1 MKNNLITLIVLTFLS
16 WSCSSDF
23 LDEKNETDL
32 SVDFIYNTPEGIGLA
47 VTALYPIERNISDF
61 GDDTGT
67 GSLPTTGLSAGDDIT
82 FVRAGDNNW
91 RGPAWYDITFL
102 NPLHRDV
109 SGFWQYN
116 YKIIGKANE
125 IIFYA
130 NKMDVNDAKVKQA
143 LSEAYCFRAQAYF
156 NLLRKYDNI
165 YFTTDIVTPANL
177 NDVRTYAAAK
187 QSDVMTQIKT
197 DLDFAITNLSWI
209 TIQKGRYTQG
219 AARHIKALAD
229 MWPINGDLTK
239 MDLDDAIIQVEKI
252 ATQGPYTL
260 MPQPKDVFAPTSTT
274 ALINAKLNNSESIYV
289 EQWGN
294 AIGGAALS
302 STGVPRGHRFAS
314 SFLTRYD
321 RTAVSTAAII
331 DMTQGG
337 VPWGRIYPNDY
348 LLSLYN
354 QTTDRRYSQYYIH
367 DFKFNNIPAATPL
380 IRRLIIQAHDIP
392 YLYVNGLPNTQLGL
406 SPAIIAQLAGFTTTT
421 AIGKTLDFSFVNGN
435 TIPKFMTSNYANDIH
450 PSSTK
455 YYDVWTR
462 DVLINPSYKDII
474 RYRLA
479 ETFLIGAEAYLRK
492 GNLGK
497 ALEFYN
503 RTWTRAGNPTRTTAL
518 TLQDIL
524 DEDARE
530 LGQENYGHRW
540 YVLKRF
546 GADVMSRQIKTHAGS
561 ANYLNRIQYSGATGR
576 TSLASANAITAANY
590 ILIRTNFDVTRNI
603 RWPIPQVEINAM
615 GGTFPQNDG
624 Y

>member
-1 MKNNLITLIVLTFLS
+1 MKNKLITVIVLVFLS

-47 VTALYPIERNISDF
+47 VTALYPIERNMSDF
-61 GDDTGT
+61 GDNTGN
-67 GSLPTTGLSAGDDIT
+67 GSLPTTGLSGADDIT
-82 FVRAGDNNW
+82 FTRAGDDNW

-109 SGFWQYN
+109 LGFWQYN
-116 YKIIGKANE
+116 YRIIGKANE

-130 NKMDVNDAKVKQA
+130 NKMDKTNPKVIQA
-143 LSEAYCFRAQAYF
+143 LAEAYCFRAQAYF

-165 YFTTDIVTPANL
+165 YFTTDIVTPSNL

-187 QSDVMTQIKT
+187 QSDVMTQIKA
-197 DLDFAITNLSWI
+197 DLDYAASNLSWI
-209 TIQKGRYTQG
+209 ATQKGRYTQG
-219 AARHIKALAD
+219 VARHIKALAD
-229 MWPINGDLTK
+229 MWPIDGDLNK
-239 MDLDDAIIQVEKI
+239 MDLDDAIVQVEKI
-252 ATQGPYTL
+252 ATQGPYRL
-260 MPQPKDVFAPTSTT
+260 MTEPKDVFTPTSTS
-274 ALINAKLNNSESIYV
+274 ALSNAKLNNAESIYV

-314 SFLTRYD
+314 SFLARYE
-321 RTAVSTAAII
+321 RTAVGTAAII

-354 QTTDRRYSQYYIH
+354 RTTDRRYSQYYIH
-367 DFKFNNIPAATPL
+367 DFKFNNIPIATPL
-380 IRRLIIQAHDIP
+380 VRTLTIQSHDIP
-392 YLYVNGLPNTQLGL
+392 YLYVNGLPNNQLGL
-406 SPAIIAQLAGFTTTT
+406 SPAIMAQLATFTTST
-421 AIGKTLDFSFVNGN
+421 AVGKVLNFSFVNGN
-435 TIPKFMTSNYANDIH
+435 TIPKFMTSNYANDMH
-450 PSSTK
+450 PSSAK

-462 DVLINPSYKDII
+462 DILFNPSFKDII

-492 GNLGK
+492 GNQTK

-503 RTWTRAGNPTRTTAL
+503 RTWTRAGNPTRTAAL

-546 GADVMSRQIKTHAGS
+546 GANIMSLQIKTHAGS
-561 ANYLNRIQYSGATGR
+561 ANYLNRIQYSGSTGR
-576 TSLASANAITAANY
+576 TSLASANATTAASY
-590 ILIRTNFDVTRNI
+590 TLIRNNFEITRNI

-615 GGTFPQNDG
+615 GGTFPQNPN

>member
-1 MKNNLITLIVLTFLS
+1 MKNKLIILVLLAFLS
-16 WSCSSDF
+16 LSCNSDF
-23 LDEKNETDL
+23 LDEVNETDL
-32 SVDFIYNTPEGIGLA
+32 SVDFIYNTPEGIGFA

-61 GDDTGT
+61 GDNTGN
-67 GSLPTTGLSAGDDIT
+67 GSLATTGLSAADDIT
-82 FVRAGDNNW
+82 FVRAGDDNW

-125 IIFYA
+125 VIFYA
-130 NKMDVNDAKVKQA
+130 NKMDKTNPKVIQA

-165 YFTTDIVTPANL
+165 YLTTEIVTPANL
-177 NDVRTYAAAK
+177 NDVRTYAPAK
-187 QSDVMTQIKT
+187 QLDVMTLIKA
-197 DLDFAITNLSWI
+197 DLNFAITNLSWN
-209 TIQKGRYTQG
+209 TMQKGRYTQG
-219 AARHIKALAD
+219 AARHIKALAS
-229 MWPINGDLTK
+229 MWPIDGDISK
-239 MDLDDAIIQVEKI
+239 MDLDDAIVQVEKI
-252 ATQGPYTL
+252 VTQGPYSL
-260 MPQPKDVFAPTSTT
+260 MPQPKDVFTPTSTT
-274 ALINAKLNNSESIYV
+274 AMISAKLNNLESIYV

-294 AIGGAALS
+294 TIGGAALS

-314 SFLTRYD
+314 SFLARYE
-321 RTAVSTAAII
+321 RTAVGTAAII
-331 DMTQGG
+331 DMAQGG

-354 QTTDRRYSQYYIH
+354 QTTDKRYTQYYIH

-380 IRRLIIQAHDIP
+380 VRTLTIQTHDIP
-392 YLYVNGLPNTQLGL
+392 YLYVNGVPNNQLGL
-406 SPAIIAQLAGFTTTT
+406 SPAIMAQLAGFTTST
-421 AIGKTLDFSFVNGN
+421 AVGKILNFSFVNGN
-435 TIPKFMTSNYANDIH
+435 TIPKFMTSNYANDMH

-462 DVLINPSYKDII
+462 DVLFNPSYKDII

-497 ALEFYN
+497 ALENYN
-503 RTWTRAGNPTRTTAL
+503 RTWTRAGNPPQTTAL

-546 GADVMSRQIKTHAGS
+546 GANIMSNQIKTHAGS
-561 ANYLNRIQYSGATGR
+561 ANYLNRIQYSGTTGR

-590 ILIRTNFDVTRNI
+590 ILIRNNFEVSRNI

-615 GGTFPQNDG
+615 GGMYPQNPN